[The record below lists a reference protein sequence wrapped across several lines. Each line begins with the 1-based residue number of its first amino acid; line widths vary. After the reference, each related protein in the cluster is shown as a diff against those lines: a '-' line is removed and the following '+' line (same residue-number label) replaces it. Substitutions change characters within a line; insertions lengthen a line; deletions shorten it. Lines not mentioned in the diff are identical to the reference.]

1 LTRVTGRF
9 EAPEVFASG
18 CTARFE
24 ELPAVGLDSKRE
36 SESEPWLG
44 VDGLESSSRTMGGS
58 LKWDGLFIGCVEV
71 DAEAMADSD
80 LMRAIELVGLVGKKV
95 EIDFD
100 LSSWNVPPKPGP
112 LSALGLIP
120 DSSLTDGS
128 RLISGVLDIGLPGA
142 GVDLS
147 VDVENFEF
155 GSKPRI
161 TALESDG
168 ESLQS
173 SRSVSLSCLFD
184 APMTAASKS
193 ACGTGN

>member
-1 LTRVTGRF
+1 MTRVTGRF

-44 VDGLESSSRTMGGS
+44 VDGFESSSRTMGGS

-100 LSSWNVPPKPGP
+100 LSS
-112 LSALGLIP
+112 
-120 DSSLTDGS
+120 
-128 RLISGVLDIGLPGA
+128 
-142 GVDLS
+142 
-147 VDVENFEF
+147 
-155 GSKPRI
+155 
-161 TALESDG
+161 
-168 ESLQS
+168 
-173 SRSVSLSCLFD
+173 
-184 APMTAASKS
+184 
-193 ACGTGN
+193 